1 MQHHNRRATQL
12 LEDLK
17 DDPQQKYMHAYD
29 DEDGRIFCLTLPGQE
44 RFFSSCRKPLYIV
57 F

>member
-44 RFFSSCRKPLYIV
+44 RFFSSCRRRYIV